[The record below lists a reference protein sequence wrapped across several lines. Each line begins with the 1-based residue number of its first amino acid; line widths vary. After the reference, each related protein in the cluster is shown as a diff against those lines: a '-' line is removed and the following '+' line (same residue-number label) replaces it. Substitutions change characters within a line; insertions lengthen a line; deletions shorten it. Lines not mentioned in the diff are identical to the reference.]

1 MRDAIPTASRRLWP
15 TTDLKRF
22 DLGTCDVDG
31 YEVDDGNDVD
41 ADGDEEAALADDR
54 STQNVQD

>member
-15 TTDLKRF
+15 TTDLERF
-22 DLGTCDVDG
+22 DLETCDVDG